1 MSRTQI
7 LLPGQAPTRGA
18 YSPALKVDGG
28 DGAWLFCTG
37 QLALDAA
44 GGVIAPHNAA
54 EQSERIFATIGQLL
68 TAGGMDFS
76 HVVRV
81 QTYLTDMTDFPHFR
95 AVRDRYLDAYK
106 PASTL
111 LGVAALAQPGCCV
124 EVEVTAWKE
133 AAP

>member
-7 LLPGQAPTRGA
+7 LLPGQAAARGA
-18 YSPALKVDGG
+18 YSPALKVEGRDGI
-28 DGAWLFCTG
+28 WLFCTG

-44 GGVIAPHNAA
+44 GAVIAPHDAA
-54 EQSERIFATIGQLL
+54 EQSEQIFAAIGALL
-68 TAGGMDFS
+68 AAGGMDFS

-81 QTYLTDMTDFPHFR
+81 QTYLTAMADFPKFR
-95 AVRDRYLDAYK
+95 AVRDRYLDVYK

-124 EVEVTAWKE
+124 EVEVTALKE
-133 AAP
+133 IS

>member
-7 LLPGQAPTRGA
+7 LLPGQAATRGA
-18 YSPALKVDGG
+18 YSPALKVTGQDGV
-28 DGAWLFCTG
+28 WLFCTG

-44 GGVIAPHNAA
+44 GKVIAPHNAA
-54 EQSERIFATIGQLL
+54 EQSERIFATIGALL
-68 TAGGMDFS
+68 AAGGLDFS

-81 QTYLTDMTDFPHFR
+81 QTYLTTMDDFPAFR

-124 EVEVTAWKE
+124 EVEVTAFAE
-133 AAP
+133 VEP

>member
-7 LLPGQAPTRGA
+7 QLPGQAPARGA
-18 YSPALKVDGG
+18 YSPALKVDAG

-44 GGVIAPHNAA
+44 GGVVAPDNAA

-68 TAGGMDFS
+68 AAADMDFR

-81 QTYLTDMTDFPHFR
+81 QTYLTNMADFPHFR
-95 AVRDRYLDAYK
+95 AVRDRYLEAYK

-111 LGVAALAQPGCCV
+111 LGVAALAHPGCCV
-124 EVEVTAWKE
+124 EVEVTAWRE

>member
-7 LLPGQAPTRGA
+7 HLPGLAPTRGA
-18 YSPALKVDGG
+18 YSPALQVDTGN
-28 DGAWLFCTG
+28 GAWLFCTG

-44 GGVIAPHNAA
+44 GGVIAPDNAA
-54 EQSERIFATIGQLL
+54 VQSEQIFATLGQLL
-68 TAGGMDFS
+68 AAAGMDFC

-81 QTYLTDMTDFPHFR
+81 QTYLTNMADFPQFR
-95 AVRDRYLDAYK
+95 AVRDRYLEAGK

-111 LGVAALAQPGCCV
+111 LGVAALAHPGCCV
-124 EVEVTAWKE
+124 EVEVTAWRE